1 MSNSVD
7 VTYRGANTD
16 TDHYFVIAR
25 LRMQIFMG
33 GKKKEKKKKTTGKCQ
48 KKCNISKYGC
58 IRRLIAAL
66 ESTEF
71 STKYLFS

>member
-7 VTYRGANTD
+7 VTDRGANTD
-16 TDHYFVIAR
+16 SDHYFVIAR
-25 LRMQIFMG
+25 LRMQISIKN
-33 GKKKEKKKKTTGKCQ
+33 KKATGKCQ

-66 ESTEF
+66 RSTEF